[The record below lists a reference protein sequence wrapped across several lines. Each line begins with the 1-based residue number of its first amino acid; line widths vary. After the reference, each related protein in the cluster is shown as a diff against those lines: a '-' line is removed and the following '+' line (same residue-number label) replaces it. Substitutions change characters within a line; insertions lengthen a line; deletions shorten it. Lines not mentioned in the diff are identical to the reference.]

1 MDKYIGKKLDGRY
14 EIQELVG
21 VGGMAN
27 VYKALDVA
35 EDRAVAVKILREEF
49 QDNEEF
55 LRRFNNESKAIA
67 MLNHPNIVKVY
78 DVMMASP
85 TKYIV
90 MEYIDGISL
99 KEYMDQQGLMK
110 WKEAVYFTVQILR
123 GLQHAHD
130 RGIVHRDIKPQNI
143 MLLYDG
149 TIKITDFGI
158 ARFARAETKTITD
171 RAIGSVHYISP
182 EQARGEATDE
192 KTDIY
197 SVGVMLFE
205 MLTGKLPFEA
215 DNAVSV
221 AIKQIQSIPKR
232 PREINPDIPEGL
244 EAITIRAMQKDV
256 NKRYHSAAE
265 MLRDIDEFKRNPSV
279 NFEYT
284 YLSEPAPQ
292 EIAGA
297 INRKR
302 SLPQQAVQ
310 RRRRVSVQQPAASRK
325 TAYNEEDDMKV
336 VHRTPVLPIL
346 AGVAGAFLLVSSLF
360 IFWLFYT
367 NNPFKE
373 VEQVKL
379 PNFIGEKYATVDQK
393 YHAQFKLEKEDAYS
407 DKYERGVVLEQ
418 VPKSG
423 RRVRLGSTI
432 TLKVSLGT
440 QTIIMEDYAGM
451 MASEVMVKLKA
462 LGLEAVE
469 SNIKHPNIP
478 KGCVIKTD
486 PPKGSEI
493 TTETPI
499 TVYVSTGGSR
509 PMATVPNIVGMNK
522 EDAKAAILMNRL
534 RVGTITSVS
543 YSQLEGSSTV
553 SSAASSEASSGSGV
567 VPPVAPPEVGTVI
580 SQNPTAD
587 GENDGGRMVPEGST
601 VSMSVYSG
609 NSTVVRLSV
618 PVKVPQGF
626 STAIKM
632 TAQINDKVVKTASV
646 DTAKEKQ
653 WPVLFESEYEVE
665 TAYIYIDGALYQ
677 ELELNFKSG
686 KHSVVKDYSGDFASG
701 GGITVVPPSS
711 SSKHEDKSSS
721 TGGITVEPSDNEII
735 VVE

>member
-1 MDKYIGKKLDGRY
+1 MDKYIGKMLDSRY
-14 EIQELVG
+14 EILELVG

-27 VYKALDVA
+27 VYKAHDTA
-35 EDRAVAVKILREEF
+35 EDRAVAIKVLREEF
-49 QDNEEF
+49 QENEEF
-55 LRRFNNESKAIA
+55 LRRFKNESKAIA

-78 DVMMASP
+78 DVMMASE

-99 KEYMDQQGLMK
+99 KEYIDQQGLMK

-130 RGIVHRDIKPQNI
+130 RGVVHRDIKPQNI

-197 SVGVMLFE
+197 SVGIMLFE

-215 DNAVSV
+215 DSPVSV

-232 PREINPDIPEGL
+232 PREINPNLPEGL

-265 MLRDIDEFKRNPSV
+265 MLRDIDEFKRNPSIS
-279 NFEYT
+279 FEYK

-302 SLPQQAVQ
+302 AAPQGAVM
-310 RRRRVSVQQPAASRK
+310 RRRKPPAGAKQKGGGNVRPQ
-325 TAYNEEDDMKV
+325 DDNTEI

-346 AGVAGAFLLVSSLF
+346 AGVAGAFLLVASLF

-367 NNPFKE
+367 NNPFKV

-379 PNFIGEKYATVDQK
+379 PDFVGEKYATIEQK
-393 YHAQFKLEKEDAYS
+393 YGDQFTIEKEDAYS
-407 DKYERGVVLEQ
+407 EDKERGVVVEQ

-423 RRVRLGSTI
+423 RRVRIGSTI

-451 MASEVMVKLKA
+451 TASEAMTKLKA

-499 TVYVSTGGSR
+499 TVYVSTGTSR

-522 EDAKAAILMNRL
+522 EDAKAAILMSRL
-534 RVGTITSVS
+534 RVGTITPVS
-543 YSQLEGSSTV
+543 YAQMAEK
-553 SSAASSEASSGSGV
+553 AASGADGEDTGEPINV
-567 VPPVAPPEVGTVI
+567 PEVDTVVA
-580 SQNPTAD
+580 QNPTAD
-587 GENDGGRMVPEGST
+587 GENSGGRLVPEGST
-601 VSMSVYSG
+601 VSMSVYAGDS
-609 NSTVVRLSV
+609 NIVRISV
-618 PVKVPQGF
+618 PIKVPQGI
-626 STAIKM
+626 TGEIKM
-632 TAQINDKVVKTASV
+632 TAQINDIVVKSATV
-646 DTAKEKQ
+646 NPAKAKQ
-653 WPVLFESEYEVE
+653 WVVVFESEYDNE
-665 TAYIYIDGALYQ
+665 TAYIFVNGALYQ
-677 ELELNFKSG
+677 ELELDFANA
-686 KHSVVKDYSGDFASG
+686 KHSVTSDYTGDFNG
-701 GGITVVPPSS
+701 GGGDITVDGGEASSEKPSS
-711 SSKHEDKSSS
+711 SSEDD
-721 TGGITVEPSDNEII
+721 EEII
-735 VVE
+735 VF

>member
-1 MDKYIGKKLDGRY
+1 MDKYIGKKLDARY

-27 VYKALDVA
+27 VYKALDTS

-49 QDNEEF
+49 QENEEF
-55 LRRFNNESKAIA
+55 LRRFKNESKAIA

-78 DVMMASP
+78 DVMMGSE

-197 SVGVMLFE
+197 SVGIMLFE

-215 DNAVSV
+215 DSPVSV
-221 AIKQIQSIPKR
+221 AIKQIQSIAKR
-232 PREINPDIPEGL
+232 PREINPDVPEGL
-244 EAITIRAMQKDV
+244 EAVTIRAMQKDV

-265 MLRDIDEFKRNPSV
+265 MLRDIDEFKKNPSIS
-279 NFEYT
+279 FEYK
-284 YLSEPAPQ
+284 YLSEPVPQ

-297 INRKR
+297 ITRKR
-302 SLPQQAVQ
+302 KMPQVAAMRKRKPVPPKMNAQNGRQ
-310 RRRRVSVQQPAASRK
+310 RVID
-325 TAYNEEDDMKV
+325 EEVEV

-367 NNPFKE
+367 NNPLKA

-379 PNFIGEKYATVDQK
+379 PNFVGEKYATVEQK
-393 YHAQFKLEKEDAYS
+393 NSAQFKLEKEDAYS
-407 DKYERGVVLEQ
+407 EEHERGVVIEQ

-423 RRVRLGSTI
+423 RRVRIGSTI

-451 MASEVMVKLKA
+451 AASEAIVKLKA

-478 KGCVIKTD
+478 KGSVIKTD

-493 TTETPI
+493 TTETI
-499 TVYVSTGGSR
+499 VTVYVSTGASR
-509 PMATVPNIVGMNK
+509 PMATVPNIIGMNK
-522 EDAKAAILMNRL
+522 EDARAAILMSRL
-534 RVGTITSVS
+534 RVGTITPISS
-543 YSQLEGSSTV
+543 SQLDNL
-553 SSAASSEASSGSGV
+553 
-567 VPPVAPPEVGTVI
+567 EVIPAIGTVI
-580 SQNPTAD
+580 TQNPTAA
-587 GENDGGRMVPEGST
+587 GENDGGRLVPEGST

-609 NSTVVRLSV
+609 DSSTVRLSV
-618 PVKVPQGF
+618 PINLPQSMTGEVKV
-626 STAIKM
+626 
-632 TAQINDKVVKTASV
+632 TAQMNDKVVKTATVTPSK
-646 DTAKEKQ
+646 DKQ
-653 WPVLFESEYEVE
+653 WVVLFESEYDVE
-665 TAYIYIDGALYQ
+665 TAYIYINDAIYQ
-677 ELELNFKSG
+677 EIELNFKSG
-686 KHSVVKDYSGDFASG
+686 KHSVTSNYSGDFSG
-701 GGITVVPPSS
+701 GGGGGGDTEGTEPPIVVVPP
-711 SSKHEDKSSS
+711 E
-721 TGGITVEPSDNEII
+721 EPDPDEII
-735 VVE
+735 VVVE